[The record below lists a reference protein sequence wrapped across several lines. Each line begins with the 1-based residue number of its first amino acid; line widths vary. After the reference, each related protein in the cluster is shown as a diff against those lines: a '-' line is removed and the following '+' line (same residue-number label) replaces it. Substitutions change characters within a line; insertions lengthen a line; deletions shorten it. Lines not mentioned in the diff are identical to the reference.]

1 MMTYEE
7 ALKYIHST
15 CWLGSKPGLSRTR
28 ELLEKLDNPQK
39 KLKFI
44 HVAGTNGKG
53 SFCAMISSVLTAA
66 GYKTGLFTSPY
77 ILSFNER
84 MKINGS
90 DIKNERLA
98 ELTEKIMPLA
108 EAMEDHPTEF
118 ELITCLAF
126 QYFHEENC
134 DIVVLETGMGGELDS
149 TNVIEN
155 PELCVITAISLD
167 HTAFLGDTIE
177 KIAKAKA
184 GIIKP
189 GCVCLNYSNE
199 KNADAVIE
207 NTAKMQN
214 AFILKPQYDT
224 IIEKEYSLKGHLFSY
239 ADMQDIYLPLLGDY
253 QLKNAAMCISAAKI
267 LKDKGYSITE
277 NDIRS
282 GLKNTKW
289 PARFELLGEDPV
301 FIVDGGHNP
310 QGIRATASS
319 LKSLLPG
326 KKVNL
331 IFGVMKD
338 KDYEEMLKVILPYCN
353 KVFAVTPNNPRA
365 LDSNTL
371 CKAIRTI
378 KTPAFAFYDI
388 NEAVKAA
395 LNEGSPILAAG
406 SLYMSADIRNAYFK
420 LKERKNALQ

>member
-53 SFCAMISSVLTAA
+53 SFCAMISSVLTTA

-126 QYFHEENC
+126 QYFNEENC

-177 KIAKAKA
+177 NIAKAKA

-253 QLKNAAMCISAAKI
+253 QLKNATMCISATKI

-277 NDIRS
+277 NDKDNLRMR
-282 GLKNTKW
+282 G
-289 PARFELLGEDPV
+289 
-301 FIVDGGHNP
+301 IVKTQNGPH
-310 QGIRATASS
+310 ASS
-319 LKSLLPG
+319 YWEK
-326 KKVNL
+326 
-331 IFGVMKD
+331 
-338 KDYEEMLKVILPYCN
+338 
-353 KVFAVTPNNPRA
+353 
-365 LDSNTL
+365 TL
-371 CKAIRTI
+371 
-378 KTPAFAFYDI
+378 Y
-388 NEAVKAA
+388 
-395 LNEGSPILAAG
+395 L
-406 SLYMSADIRNAYFK
+406 
-420 LKERKNALQ
+420 

>member
-28 ELLEKLDNPQK
+28 ELLEKLGNPQK

-126 QYFHEENC
+126 QYFNEENC

-177 KIAKAKA
+177 SIAKAKA

-420 LKERKNALQ
+420 LKEQKNALQ